1 MEQAVHAALAT
12 VIDPELRRPITE
24 LGMVDAVEV
33 SDGGRVRIAVLLTI
47 AGCPLRGTITAD
59 CEAALAAVPGVTGVD
74 VELKVMT
81 QEQRDALKEQLRGA
95 GGQRG
100 IPFNDPGSLTK
111 VYAVASGKGGV
122 GKSSVT
128 VNLACALAAQGLRVG
143 IVDADVYGFSVPAL
157 MGITQAPTR
166 VDDMI
171 LPPVAYGVKVI
182 SIGMFVT
189 GNQPVAWRG
198 PMLHRALEQFLTDV
212 YFGDLDALFLDL
224 PPGTGD
230 IAISVAQLLPKAQ
243 ILVVTT
249 PQAAAADVAERAGAI
264 ATQTG
269 QSVAGVVENMSYLEM
284 PDGGRME
291 LFGSGG
297 GAVLAERLSATV
309 GTDVPLLGQIPLDI
323 LLREGGDAGVP
334 LVLGRPETAG
344 GRGAAGHRR
353 EARRGPARAEREC
366 PWACSPARWLRS
378 RRAPA
383 RRPASRSTTRAGRR
397 SAAAAEAAA
406 TVAAAAGAPAL
417 TGLVSSSSSA
427 SLMIRRG
434 SYCRG
439 SYFFQSTSSMSMPTS
454 SLICS
459 RAPDA
464 IRRTSL
470 TMLASF
476 WVYSGSLL
484 GPITRRP
491 MISRSKNSGPLIP
504 STVGR
509 LPSQSELGRFGRDTR
524 RMAPAEPPVTG
535 PAAPESCPGRAPA
548 GR

>member
-1 MEQAVHAALAT
+1 MSTTLAAAVNAALAT

-24 LGMVDAVEV
+24 LGMVDSVDISDDGEV
-33 SDGGRVRIAVLLTI
+33 HLSVLLTI
-47 AGCPLRGTITAD
+47 AGCPLRDTITRD
-59 CEAALAAVPGVTGVD
+59 SEAALLDVPGVTGVD

-81 QEQRDALKEQLRGA
+81 QAQRDSLKEQLRGP

-100 IPFNDPGSLTK
+100 IPFNQPGSLTK
-111 VYAVASGKGGV
+111 VFAVASGKGGV

-128 VNLACALAAQGLRVG
+128 VNLACSLAAQGLRVG

-212 YFGDLDALFLDL
+212 YFGDLDVLFLDL

-230 IAISVAQLLPKAQ
+230 IAISVAQLLPKAE

-269 QSVAGVVENMSYLEM
+269 QTVAGVIENMSYMEM

-297 GAVLAERLSATV
+297 GQLLTERLTAAT

-323 LLREGGDAGVP
+323 LLREGGDSGRPIA
-334 LVLGRPETAG
+334 LGRPET
-344 GRGAAGHRR
+344 
-353 EARRGPARAEREC
+353 P
-366 PWACSPARWLRS
+366 
-378 RRAPA
+378 
-383 RRPASRSTTRAGRR
+383 
-397 SAAAAEAAA
+397 AAAALSGIAGKLAARPR
-406 TVAAAAGAPAL
+406 GL
-417 TGLVSSSSSA
+417 TGM
-427 SLMIRRG
+427 SLGLQPR
-434 SYCRG
+434 
-439 SYFFQSTSSMSMPTS
+439 
-454 SLICS
+454 
-459 RAPDA
+459 
-464 IRRTSL
+464 
-470 TMLASF
+470 
-476 WVYSGSLL
+476 
-484 GPITRRP
+484 
-491 MISRSKNSGPLIP
+491 
-504 STVGR
+504 
-509 LPSQSELGRFGRDTR
+509 
-524 RMAPAEPPVTG
+524 
-535 PAAPESCPGRAPA
+535 
-548 GR
+548 

>member
-1 MEQAVHAALAT
+1 MSTASAEALHAALAT

-24 LGMVDAVEV
+24 LGMVESV
-33 SDGGRVRIAVLLTI
+33 SADNDGLVHVAVLLTI
-47 AGCPLRGTITAD
+47 AGCPLRETITKDAT
-59 CEAALAAVPGVTGVD
+59 EALTGVDGVTGVD

-81 QEQRDALKEQLRGA
+81 QAQREALKEQLRGP

-100 IPFNDPGSLTK
+100 IPFTKPGSLTK

-143 IVDADVYGFSVPAL
+143 IVDADVHGFSVPAL
-157 MGITQAPTR
+157 MGITQKPTQ

-182 SIGMFVT
+182 SIGMFVE

-230 IAISVAQLLPKAQ
+230 IAISVAQLLPNAE

-249 PQAAAADVAERAGAI
+249 PQAAAADVAERAGTI

-269 QSVAGVVENMSYLEM
+269 QKVAGVIENMSYLDM

-297 GAVLAERLSATV
+297 GAILAERLSTAV

-323 LLREGGDAGVP
+323 RLREGGDAGNPV
-334 LVLGRPETAG
+334 VLAAPETA
-344 GRGAAGHRR
+344 
-353 EARRGPARAEREC
+353 
-366 PWACSPARWLRS
+366 
-378 RRAPA
+378 
-383 RRPASRSTTRAGRR
+383 
-397 SAAAAEAAA
+397 
-406 TVAAAAGAPAL
+406 VAKAMEGIA
-417 TGLVSSSSSA
+417 A
-427 SLMIRRG
+427 SLATRPRG
-434 SYCRG
+434 LSG
-439 SYFFQSTSSMSMPTS
+439 MP
-454 SLICS
+454 
-459 RAPDA
+459 
-464 IRRTSL
+464 
-470 TMLASF
+470 
-476 WVYSGSLL
+476 L
-484 GPITRRP
+484 GIQPR
-491 MISRSKNSGPLIP
+491 
-504 STVGR
+504 
-509 LPSQSELGRFGRDTR
+509 
-524 RMAPAEPPVTG
+524 
-535 PAAPESCPGRAPA
+535 
-548 GR
+548 

>member
-1 MEQAVHAALAT
+1 MSEPIANTALAEAVNAALAT

-24 LGMVDAVEV
+24 LGMVESVSVDDA
-33 SDGGRVRIAVLLTI
+33 GRASLVVLLTI
-47 AGCPLRGTITAD
+47 SGCPLRDTITAD
-59 CEAALAAVPGVTGVD
+59 ATKALLAVPGVAAVD

-81 QEQRDALKEQLRGA
+81 QEQRDALKELLRGA

-100 IPFNDPGSLTK
+100 IPFNEPGSLTR

-157 MGITQAPTR
+157 MGITQPPTR

-182 SIGMFVT
+182 SIGMFVS

-230 IAISVAQLLPKAQ
+230 IAISVAQLLPKAE

-269 QSVAGVVENMSYLEM
+269 QKVAGVIENMSYLEM

-297 GAVLAERLSATV
+297 GQVLAERLTATV
-309 GTDVPLLGQIPLDI
+309 GAEVPLLGQIPLDI
-323 LLREGGDAGVP
+323 QLREGGDAGVP
-334 LVLGRPETAG
+334 IVLGQSGTP
-344 GRGAAGHRR
+344 
-353 EARRGPARAEREC
+353 
-366 PWACSPARWLRS
+366 
-378 RRAPA
+378 
-383 RRPASRSTTRAGRR
+383 
-397 SAAAAEAAA
+397 AAAALSGIAGQLAAKPRGL
-406 TVAAAAGAPAL
+406 AGMKL
-417 TGLVSSSSSA
+417 GLQP
-427 SLMIRRG
+427 R
-434 SYCRG
+434 
-439 SYFFQSTSSMSMPTS
+439 
-454 SLICS
+454 
-459 RAPDA
+459 
-464 IRRTSL
+464 
-470 TMLASF
+470 
-476 WVYSGSLL
+476 
-484 GPITRRP
+484 
-491 MISRSKNSGPLIP
+491 
-504 STVGR
+504 
-509 LPSQSELGRFGRDTR
+509 
-524 RMAPAEPPVTG
+524 
-535 PAAPESCPGRAPA
+535 
-548 GR
+548 

>member
-1 MEQAVHAALAT
+1 MNASTANPALADAVAAALAT

-24 LGMVDAVEV
+24 LGMVESVDI
-33 SDGGRVRIAVLLTI
+33 SDDGRVSLAVLLTI
-47 AGCPLRGTITAD
+47 AGCPLRDTITAD
-59 CEAALAAVPGVTGVD
+59 ATKALLAVPGVAAVD

-81 QEQRDALKEQLRGA
+81 QEQRDALKELLRGA

-100 IPFNDPGSLTK
+100 IPFNQPESLTR

-143 IVDADVYGFSVPAL
+143 IVDADVYGFSVPGL
-157 MGITQAPTR
+157 MGITQPPTR

-182 SIGMFVT
+182 SIGMFVS

-230 IAISVAQLLPKAQ
+230 IAISVAQLLPKAE

-269 QSVAGVVENMSYLEM
+269 QKVAGVIENMSYLEM

-297 GAVLAERLSATV
+297 GSVLAERLTATV
-309 GTDVPLLGQIPLDI
+309 GAEVPLLGQIPLDI
-323 LLREGGDAGVP
+323 RLREGGDSGVP
-334 LVLGRPETAG
+334 IVLGQADTP
-344 GRGAAGHRR
+344 
-353 EARRGPARAEREC
+353 
-366 PWACSPARWLRS
+366 
-378 RRAPA
+378 
-383 RRPASRSTTRAGRR
+383 
-397 SAAAAEAAA
+397 AAAA
-406 TVAAAAGAPAL
+406 L
-417 TGLVSSSSSA
+417 
-427 SLMIRRG
+427 
-434 SYCRG
+434 
-439 SYFFQSTSSMSMPTS
+439 
-454 SLICS
+454 
-459 RAPDA
+459 
-464 IRRTSL
+464 
-470 TMLASF
+470 
-476 WVYSGSLL
+476 SG
-484 GPITRRP
+484 IA
-491 MISRSKNSGPLIP
+491 
-504 STVGR
+504 GR
-509 LPSQSELGRFGRDTR
+509 LAAKPRGLAGMKLGLQPR
-524 RMAPAEPPVTG
+524 
-535 PAAPESCPGRAPA
+535 
-548 GR
+548 

>member
-1 MEQAVHAALAT
+1 MSAPLDTSTSGSPLAEAVDAALAT

-24 LGMVDAVEV
+24 LGMVDSVQV
-33 SDGGRVRIAVLLTI
+33 SDDGRVALAVLLTI
-47 AGCPLRGTITAD
+47 AGCPLRDTITAD
-59 CEAALAAVPGVTGVD
+59 SEKALFAVPGVTAVD
-74 VELKVMT
+74 VELKVMD
-81 QEQRDALKEQLRGA
+81 QAQRDALKEKLRGPGA
-95 GGQRG
+95 RRR
-100 IPFNDPGSLTK
+100 IPFNQPGSLTK

-128 VNLACALAAQGLRVG
+128 VNLASALAAQGLRVG

-157 MGITQAPTR
+157 MGITQAPTQ

-230 IAISVAQLLPKAQ
+230 IAISVAQLLPGAE

-269 QSVAGVVENMSYLEM
+269 QKLAGVIENMSYLEM

-297 GAVLAERLSATV
+297 GAVLAERLSAAV

-323 LLREGGDAGVP
+323 QLREGGDAGVP
-334 LVLGRPETAG
+334 IVLGQPGT
-344 GRGAAGHRR
+344 
-353 EARRGPARAEREC
+353 
-366 PWACSPARWLRS
+366 
-378 RRAPA
+378 
-383 RRPASRSTTRAGRR
+383 
-397 SAAAAEAAA
+397 AAA
-406 TVAAAAGAPAL
+406 TALAGIA
-417 TGLVSSSSSA
+417 
-427 SLMIRRG
+427 
-434 SYCRG
+434 
-439 SYFFQSTSSMSMPTS
+439 
-454 SLICS
+454 
-459 RAPDA
+459 
-464 IRRTSL
+464 
-470 TMLASF
+470 
-476 WVYSGSLL
+476 
-484 GPITRRP
+484 
-491 MISRSKNSGPLIP
+491 
-504 STVGR
+504 GR
-509 LPSQSELGRFGRDTR
+509 LAAKPRGLAGMKLGLQPR
-524 RMAPAEPPVTG
+524 
-535 PAAPESCPGRAPA
+535 
-548 GR
+548 

>member
-1 MEQAVHAALAT
+1 MNEPTAGPALADAVNAALAT

-24 LGMVDAVEV
+24 LGMVDSV
-33 SDGGRVRIAVLLTI
+33 SISDDGCVSLVVLLTI
-47 AGCPLRGTITAD
+47 AGCPLRDTITSDATK
-59 CEAALAAVPGVTGVD
+59 ALLAVPGVAAVD
-74 VELKVMT
+74 VELRVMT
-81 QEQRDALKEQLRGA
+81 QEQRDALKELLRGA

-100 IPFNDPGSLTK
+100 IPFNQHDSLTK

-157 MGITQAPTR
+157 MGITQPPTR

-182 SIGMFVT
+182 SIGMFVS

-230 IAISVAQLLPKAQ
+230 IAISVAQLLPKAE

-269 QSVAGVVENMSYLEM
+269 QKVAGVIENMSYLEM

-297 GAVLAERLSATV
+297 GKVLAERLTATV
-309 GTDVPLLGQIPLDI
+309 AAEVPLLGQIPLDI
-323 LLREGGDAGVP
+323 QLREGGDTGVP
-334 LVLGRPETAG
+334 IVLGQAG
-344 GRGAAGHRR
+344 TPAAQ
-353 EARRGPARAEREC
+353 ALSAI
-366 PWACSPARWLRS
+366 
-378 RRAPA
+378 
-383 RRPASRSTTRAGRR
+383 AGRL
-397 SAAAAEAAA
+397 AA
-406 TVAAAAGAPAL
+406 TPRGLAGMKL
-417 TGLVSSSSSA
+417 GLQP
-427 SLMIRRG
+427 R
-434 SYCRG
+434 
-439 SYFFQSTSSMSMPTS
+439 
-454 SLICS
+454 
-459 RAPDA
+459 
-464 IRRTSL
+464 
-470 TMLASF
+470 
-476 WVYSGSLL
+476 
-484 GPITRRP
+484 
-491 MISRSKNSGPLIP
+491 
-504 STVGR
+504 
-509 LPSQSELGRFGRDTR
+509 
-524 RMAPAEPPVTG
+524 
-535 PAAPESCPGRAPA
+535 
-548 GR
+548 

>member
-1 MEQAVHAALAT
+1 MSEPIANTALAEAVNAALAT

-24 LGMVDAVEV
+24 LGMVESVAVDDA
-33 SDGGRVRIAVLLTI
+33 GRASLVVLLTI
-47 AGCPLRGTITAD
+47 SGCPLRETITAD
-59 CEAALAAVPGVTGVD
+59 ATNALLAVPGVAAVD

-81 QEQRDALKEQLRGA
+81 QEQRDALKELLRGQ

-100 IPFNDPGSLTK
+100 IPFNEPGSLTR

-143 IVDADVYGFSVPAL
+143 IVDADVYGFSVPGL
-157 MGITQAPTR
+157 MGITQQPTR

-182 SIGMFVT
+182 SIGMFVS

-230 IAISVAQLLPKAQ
+230 IAISVAQLLPKAE

-269 QSVAGVVENMSYLEM
+269 QKVAGVIENMSYLEM

-297 GAVLAERLSATV
+297 GQVLAERLTATV
-309 GTDVPLLGQIPLDI
+309 GAEVPLLGQIPLDI
-323 LLREGGDAGVP
+323 QLREGGDTGVP
-334 LVLGRPETAG
+334 IVLGQAG
-344 GRGAAGHRR
+344 T
-353 EARRGPARAEREC
+353 P
-366 PWACSPARWLRS
+366 
-378 RRAPA
+378 
-383 RRPASRSTTRAGRR
+383 
-397 SAAAAEAAA
+397 AAAALSGIAGQLAAKPRGL
-406 TVAAAAGAPAL
+406 AGMKL
-417 TGLVSSSSSA
+417 GLQP
-427 SLMIRRG
+427 R
-434 SYCRG
+434 
-439 SYFFQSTSSMSMPTS
+439 
-454 SLICS
+454 
-459 RAPDA
+459 
-464 IRRTSL
+464 
-470 TMLASF
+470 
-476 WVYSGSLL
+476 
-484 GPITRRP
+484 
-491 MISRSKNSGPLIP
+491 
-504 STVGR
+504 
-509 LPSQSELGRFGRDTR
+509 
-524 RMAPAEPPVTG
+524 
-535 PAAPESCPGRAPA
+535 
-548 GR
+548 

>member
-1 MEQAVHAALAT
+1 MSKPTANTALAEAVNAALAT

-24 LGMVDAVEV
+24 LGMVESVSVDDA
-33 SDGGRVRIAVLLTI
+33 GRASLVVLLTI
-47 AGCPLRGTITAD
+47 SGCPLRDTITAD
-59 CEAALAAVPGVTGVD
+59 ATKALLAVPGVAAVD

-81 QEQRDALKEQLRGA
+81 QEQRDALKELLRGA

-100 IPFNDPGSLTK
+100 IPFNEPGSLTR

-143 IVDADVYGFSVPAL
+143 IVDADVYGFSVPGL
-157 MGITQAPTR
+157 MGITQPPTR

-182 SIGMFVT
+182 SIGMFVS

-230 IAISVAQLLPKAQ
+230 IAISVAQLLPKAE

-269 QSVAGVVENMSYLEM
+269 QKVAGVIENMSYLEM

-297 GAVLAERLSATV
+297 GQVLAERLTATV
-309 GTDVPLLGQIPLDI
+309 GAEVPLLGQIPLDI
-323 LLREGGDAGVP
+323 QLREGGDAGVP
-334 LVLGRPETAG
+334 IVLGQSGTP
-344 GRGAAGHRR
+344 
-353 EARRGPARAEREC
+353 
-366 PWACSPARWLRS
+366 
-378 RRAPA
+378 
-383 RRPASRSTTRAGRR
+383 
-397 SAAAAEAAA
+397 AAAALSGIAGQLAAKPRGL
-406 TVAAAAGAPAL
+406 AGMKL
-417 TGLVSSSSSA
+417 GLQP
-427 SLMIRRG
+427 R
-434 SYCRG
+434 
-439 SYFFQSTSSMSMPTS
+439 
-454 SLICS
+454 
-459 RAPDA
+459 
-464 IRRTSL
+464 
-470 TMLASF
+470 
-476 WVYSGSLL
+476 
-484 GPITRRP
+484 
-491 MISRSKNSGPLIP
+491 
-504 STVGR
+504 
-509 LPSQSELGRFGRDTR
+509 
-524 RMAPAEPPVTG
+524 
-535 PAAPESCPGRAPA
+535 
-548 GR
+548 

>member
-1 MEQAVHAALAT
+1 MSAPIAGPLSEAANAALAT

-24 LGMVDAVEV
+24 LGMVESVRT
-33 SDGGRVRIAVLLTI
+33 SDDGRVTVAVLLTI
-47 AGCPLRGTITAD
+47 AGCPLRDTITAD
-59 CEAALAAVPGVTGVD
+59 ATKALLAVPGVTAVD

-81 QEQRDALKEQLRGA
+81 QEQRDALKELLRGA

-100 IPFNDPGSLTK
+100 IPFNQPDSLTR

-182 SIGMFVT
+182 SIGMFVS

-230 IAISVAQLLPKAQ
+230 IAISVAQLLPKAE

-269 QSVAGVVENMSYLEM
+269 QKVAGVIENMSYLEM
-284 PDGGRME
+284 PDGGRMD

-297 GAVLAERLSATV
+297 GAVLAERLTVTV
-309 GTDVPLLGQIPLDI
+309 GEEVPLLGQIPLDI
-323 LLREGGDAGVP
+323 KLREGGDAGTP
-334 LVLGRPETAG
+334 IVLGQAG
-344 GRGAAGHRR
+344 TPAADALSGI
-353 EARRGPARAEREC
+353 
-366 PWACSPARWLRS
+366 
-378 RRAPA
+378 
-383 RRPASRSTTRAGRR
+383 AGRL
-397 SAAAAEAAA
+397 AAKPRGL
-406 TVAAAAGAPAL
+406 AGMKL
-417 TGLVSSSSSA
+417 GLQP
-427 SLMIRRG
+427 R
-434 SYCRG
+434 
-439 SYFFQSTSSMSMPTS
+439 
-454 SLICS
+454 
-459 RAPDA
+459 
-464 IRRTSL
+464 
-470 TMLASF
+470 
-476 WVYSGSLL
+476 
-484 GPITRRP
+484 
-491 MISRSKNSGPLIP
+491 
-504 STVGR
+504 
-509 LPSQSELGRFGRDTR
+509 
-524 RMAPAEPPVTG
+524 
-535 PAAPESCPGRAPA
+535 
-548 GR
+548 